1 MEMNR
6 YNNFLITLSIFNSVL
21 VRFYLFHS
29 IRISI
34 FSFYRSIIITSLSR
48 NYLI

>member
-21 VRFYLFHS
+21 VRFYLFDS
-29 IRISI
+29 YSI
-34 FSFYRSIIITSLSR
+34 FSFYPSIIITSLSR